1 VVQDSSQAR
10 QKILDAAS
18 SLFAERGFDGAR
30 VDEIALRAGVNKAML
45 YYYVGNKQTLYT
57 AVLKRNIDCLEKEL
71 LDSLGLQASP
81 AQRFRSVISTIGRF
95 LQSFPDHPRIMLREF
110 ASGGDR
116 MEPVVI
122 EGLVRI
128 LEMIRRLLDEG
139 VRSGEFRATEPVMT
153 HIAVVGASLFL
164 NAVQPLRSRVA
175 AIGPT
180 FEVPGEGV
188 DIGAFLSDFLLHGLA
203 TSSPGEMP

>member
-1 VVQDSSQAR
+1 MVQDGGTAR
-10 QKILDAAS
+10 QNILDAAS
-18 SLFAERGFDGAR
+18 SLFAERGFEGAR
-30 VDEIALRAGVNKAML
+30 VDEIARRAGVNKAML
-45 YYYVGNKQTLYT
+45 YYHVGNKQALYT
-57 AVLKRNIDCLEKEL
+57 AVLKRNVECLEKEL
-71 LDSLGLQASP
+71 LDSLGSQLSP
-81 AQRFRSVISTIGRF
+81 AERFRLVISTIGSF

-128 LEMIRRLLDEG
+128 LAMIRSLLEEG
-139 VRSGEFRATEPVMT
+139 VRSGEFRATDPLMT
-153 HIAVVGASLFL
+153 HISVVGASLVL
-164 NAVQPLRSRVA
+164 NAVQPLRSRVV

-188 DIGAFLSDFLLHGLA
+188 DVGAFLSDFLLHGLS
-203 TSSPGEMP
+203 TSSPGEKP